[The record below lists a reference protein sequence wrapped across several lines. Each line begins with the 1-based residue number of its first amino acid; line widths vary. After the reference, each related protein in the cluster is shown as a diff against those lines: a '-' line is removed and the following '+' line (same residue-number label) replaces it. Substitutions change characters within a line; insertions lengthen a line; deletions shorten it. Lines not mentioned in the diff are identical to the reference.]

1 MGQMRRAGKMRRMNP
16 APAPTSRSYLF
27 VPGDRPERFD
37 KAWGSAADEVIFDLE
52 DAVAPAHKA
61 RARDAIAGWL
71 DRARPVWLR
80 VNAVDTEWFADD
92 LRLASEPGVAGV
104 MLSKAEAIPGEL
116 TTLHQDRGVAVIAL
130 IETALGLAHARE
142 LATAPAVQ
150 RLAFGSLDFQAD
162 LGIEGDDDALLFF
175 RSQLVWQSRLA
186 GLAPPVDGV
195 TVAIGDAAMLTGD
208 ARRARR
214 LGFGA
219 KLCIHPGQLEA
230 VHAAF
235 APDDA
240 QRAWAQRVLATVEA
254 GGSGAVALDG
264 RMVDRPVAL
273 RAQRIAAT
281 PAGGPPARLQTAR
294 LEAARLSAR

>member
-1 MGQMRRAGKMRRMNP
+1 MNH
-16 APAPTSRSYLF
+16 AATSRSYLF

-37 KAWGSAADEVIFDLE
+37 KAWASAADEVIFDLE
-52 DAVAPAHKA
+52 DAVAPAQKA
-61 RARDAIAGWL
+61 HARDPIAGWL
-71 DRARPVWLR
+71 DGARPIWLR

-116 TTLHQDRGVAVIAL
+116 TTLHQARGVALIAL
-130 IETALGLAHARE
+130 IETALGLAHAQE
-142 LATAPAVQ
+142 IATAPAVQ
-150 RLAFGSLDFQAD
+150 RLAFGALDFQAD
-162 LGIEGDDDALLFF
+162 LGIEGDNDELLFF

-195 TVAIGDAAMLTGD
+195 TLALGDAAELTRD

-219 KLCIHPGQLEA
+219 KLCIHPAQLEL
-230 VHAAF
+230 VHAAL

-240 QRAWAQRVLATVEA
+240 QRAWAQRVLAAMQA
-254 GGSGAVALDG
+254 GGAGAVALDG

-273 RAQRIAAT
+273 KAQRIAAT
-281 PAGGPPARLQTAR
+281 PAGGGPPARLRA
-294 LEAARLSAR
+294 

>member
-1 MGQMRRAGKMRRMNP
+1 MNH
-16 APAPTSRSYLF
+16 AATSRSYLF

-37 KAWGSAADEVIFDLE
+37 KAWASAADEVIFDLE

-71 DRARPVWLR
+71 DGARPVWLR

-92 LRLASEPGVAGV
+92 LRLASEPGVVGV
-104 MLSKAEAIPGEL
+104 MLSKAETIPGEL
-116 TTLHQDRGVAVIAL
+116 TALHQARGVALIAL
-130 IETALGLAHARE
+130 IETALGLARAQE

-150 RLAFGSLDFQAD
+150 RLAFGALDFQAD
-162 LGIEGDDDALLFF
+162 LGIEGDNDELLFF

-195 TVAIGDAAMLTGD
+195 TVALGDEAELTRD

-219 KLCIHPGQLEA
+219 KLCIHPEQLEL

-235 APDDA
+235 APDAA
-240 QRAWAQRVLATVEA
+240 QRAWAQRVLAALEA
-254 GGSGAVALDG
+254 GGAGAVALDG

-273 RAQRIAAT
+273 KAQRIAAT
-281 PAGGPPARLQTAR
+281 PVGGPPARLQ
-294 LEAARLSAR
+294 AARLSER